1 MESPDPETLCERED
15 IECETETRSVTRGEL
30 EAARDIETHVTVGV
44 VNGGGDV
51 LVSNDGSRGWTLP
64 AAPVGHDDHWT
75 ATASRVAEAVTGVDV
90 TLDTPVRIRCI
101 EFRTD
106 SGQTHT
112 TYNIVVRTAPVSGRP
127 VGDEPISTAATE
139 ESVGGTD
146 EPIAPRPALEERL
159 WIGRVPDGQA
169 DGIEADVRAVLE

>member
-51 LVSNDGSRGWTLP
+51 LVINDGSRGWTLP

-90 TLDTPVRIRCI
+90 TLDTPVRIRRI

-127 VGDEPISTAATE
+127 VGDEPISIAANE
-139 ESVGGTD
+139 GAVGGTD
-146 EPIAPRPALEERL
+146 EPTAPRPALEERL
-159 WIGRVPDGQA
+159 WIDRVPDSQA
-169 DGIEADVRAVLE
+169 NGIEADVQAVLE